1 MRNSIMSFFEVIED
15 KRDAWKVKHNL
26 LEIIF
31 IAIVAT
37 VCGMD
42 TWQDIADFAEER
54 ETWFR
59 KYMRLDNG
67 IPSHDTMERCFKF
80 IEPKQFQKCF
90 ISWTDSL
97 RNVNTGETIAIDGK
111 TMRGTS
117 DQSLG
122 KSAIHIVS
130 AWASENKIVL
140 GQVKTN
146 EKSNEITAIPE
157 LLDLLVIKGSII
169 TIDAM
174 GTQKD
179 IASKI
184 KEKKADYVLAL
195 KENQKYLYNDVKDY
209 FETALKDK
217 TGDFKFEEN
226 KRSEIGH
233 GRIET
238 RTHYFSTDIQWL
250 TMKEEWS
257 GLKSIGMVVR
267 KNIEGE
273 KTTIDTRYFISSLNG
288 DVEKFAK
295 AVREHWGVESM
306 HWNLDVTFSEDKM
319 HSRKDYLPEN
329 LAVLKRIALNMLKK
343 ETIVNKS
350 MRRKRNKALLNE
362 KYLEKI
368 LFG

>member
-1 MRNSIMSFFEVIED
+1 MKNSIMSFFEVIED

-37 VCGMD
+37 LCGMD

-54 ETWFR
+54 EAWFR
-59 KYMRLDNG
+59 KYLRMDNG
-67 IPSHDTMERCFKF
+67 IPSHDTIERCFKF

-90 ISWTDSL
+90 ISWTESL
-97 RNVNTGETIAIDGK
+97 RNVTTGETIAIDGK

-117 DQSLG
+117 DKALG
-122 KSAIHIVS
+122 KSAIHVVS

-174 GTQKD
+174 GTQKE
-179 IASKI
+179 IAAKI
-184 KEKKADYVLAL
+184 IEKKADYVLAL
-195 KENQKYLYNDVKDY
+195 KENQKKLYNDVKDY

-217 TGDFKFEEN
+217 TGDFRYEEY
-226 KRSEIGH
+226 KLSEKGH

-238 RTHYFSTDIQWL
+238 RTNYFSTDIEWL
-250 TMKEEWS
+250 TMKEEWK
-257 GLKSIGMVVR
+257 GLKGIGMVIRRSV
-267 KNIEGE
+267 EGE
-273 KTTIDTRYFISSLNG
+273 NVTIDNRYFISSIEG
-288 DVEKFAK
+288 DVKILAN

-319 HSRKDYLPEN
+319 RSRKDYLPEN

-343 ETIVNKS
+343 ETTVNKS
-350 MRRKRNKALLNE
+350 MQRKRNKALLNE
-362 KYLEKI
+362 KYLEKV